1 MIEIELKARLHN
13 PEKVRAKVEGFAD
26 YVREFDKMDAYWH
39 GPEWRFARGTKG
51 FRLRADGEKSIVT
64 FKAKR
69 NEGGIEINRETEFE
83 VSDPDAFTSLVER
96 IGCEPFY
103 RKHKTGR
110 AYDYDGF
117 TIELVQVEGLGN
129 FIEVEKLLDND
140 DPETVAVVLGGLK
153 GILARAGVPES
164 DIEGRGYSELILGAS
179 QI

>member
-1 MIEIELKARLHN
+1 MVEMELKARLRD
-13 PEKVRAKVEGFAD
+13 PEKVRALVGSFAT
-26 YVREFDKMDAYWH
+26 YVREFDKTDAYWH
-39 GPEWRFARGTKG
+39 GPQWRFARGTKG
-51 FRLRADGEKSIVT
+51 FRLRADGDKSIVT

-69 NEGGIEINRETEFE
+69 NEGGIEINHETEFE
-83 VSDPDAFTSLVER
+83 VSDPAAFKALVER

-103 RKHKTGR
+103 RKHKSGS
-110 AYDYDGF
+110 AYAFDGF
-117 TIELVQVEGLGN
+117 TLELVHVEDLGD

-179 QI
+179 QV

>member
-117 TIELVQVEGLGN
+117 TIELVQVEGLGD

-140 DPETVAVVLGGLK
+140 DPETVAVVLGSLK